1 MALKDLAKLSN
12 VDIWNMCRAKDKN
25 FANVTAEGTAD
36 LFTEK
41 GFTALTSDDINIL
54 GDFYKLSVRIA
65 FQSLEVAKARN
76 IFEKVDLVE
85 VYNTTEGGGG
95 MVQRIY
101 LGGVDALDPQFKEWN
116 KYETKSPFMDLGSVP
131 VDQSFWTQNFDFS
144 SGITLAE
151 FDIKRYFLNPYGMGQ
166 FLAGYMAALDNCYK
180 IQKATLTKELIGEAI
195 NNTKYP
201 LKETQIYSVGGF
213 DLGDASTE
221 QVVNTIK
228 TMKNVKT
235 AVNSVI
241 QSGAYNAAGYETT
254 WDIDED
260 SVCLVRAGVKTDLEA
275 INKLNAPG
283 FGTDI
288 PFDNIVEV
296 TDFGGLQ
303 TWVPQEGTEATIET
317 GITDTVGDL
326 MTVGDPV
333 TVAIGTGCDAV
344 VTFEAAPNSSTAAYM
359 YIELVGDNAMEYRVE
374 KINLPMNGVDNIA
387 NVTRIDGTHFMYSGG
402 SSSGFSLS
410 RVLTQIMIVHGIQVY
425 QAYDEMGAVIKNGYS
440 FTKGGSYDPSI
451 DATKVTVVDTLADV
465 LCVVMQKGALFAD
478 MQNSYAVRTN
488 GLNARTLR
496 QTMWASLPNAILAY
510 DHHRGVIV
518 FTK

>member
-1 MALKDLAKLSN
+1 MALKDLARLSN

-25 FANVTAEGTAD
+25 FANVTSKGTEE

-41 GFTALTSDDINIL
+41 GFTALTNEDINIL

-101 LGGVDALDPQFKEWN
+101 LGGVDALSPQFKEWN

-131 VDQSFWTQNFDFS
+131 IDQAFWTQNFDFQ

-180 IQKATLTKELIGEAI
+180 IQKATLTKELISDAI

-213 DLGDASTE
+213 DLGNATTA
-221 QVVNTIK
+221 QVVGTIK

-260 SVCLVRAGVKTDLEA
+260 SVCLVRAGVKTDLESV
-275 INKLNAPG
+275 NKLNAPG
-283 FGTDI
+283 FGTDL

-303 TWVPQEGTEATIET
+303 TWIPQEGTEATVET
-317 GITDTVGDL
+317 NFTDTVSDL
-326 MTVGDPV
+326 STETV
-333 TVAIGTGCDAV
+333 TIGTGCDAV
-344 VTFEAAPNSSTAAYM
+344 CTGVLVGTTYYFD
-359 YIELVGDNAMEYRVE
+359 IELTGENAMEYRILSGAAQASGQAEEFRTAV
-374 KINLPMNGVDNIA
+374 
-387 NVTRIDGTHFMYSGG
+387 RIDGTHFRINAGAAG
-402 SSSGFSLS
+402 T
-410 RVLTQIMIVHGIQVY
+410 RILTKLNIIHGVQVY

-440 FTKGGSYDPSI
+440 LTKGGSYDSSI
-451 DATKVTVVDTLADV
+451 NAKKVTVVDPNADV

>member
-41 GFTALTSDDINIL
+41 GFTALTNEDINIL

-65 FQSLEVAKARN
+65 FQSLEVAKARD
-76 IFEKVDLVE
+76 IFERVDLVE

-131 VDQSFWTQNFDFS
+131 VDQSFWKQNFDFQ

-180 IQKATLTKELIGEAI
+180 IQKATLEKEMVSEAI

-213 DLGDASTE
+213 DLGSASTA
-221 QVVNTIK
+221 QVVETIK

-254 WDIDED
+254 WDIDSD
-260 SVCLVRAGVKTDLEA
+260 SVCLVRAGVKTDLESV
-275 INKLNAPG
+275 NKLNAPG

-303 TWVPQEGTEATIET
+303 TWVPQEGTEATIDT
-317 GITDTVGDL
+317 GITDNFGTLVY
-326 MTVGDPV
+326 PV
-333 TVAIGTGCDAV
+333 TINLGTGCDV
-344 VTFEAAPNSSTAAYM
+344 VLTADLVDTNYKLHFELTGP
-359 YIELVGDNAMEYRVE
+359 NAMEYRITDVNYPLNGTGSSWE
-374 KINLPMNGVDNIA
+374 KVN
-387 NVTRIDGTHFMYSGG
+387 RIDGTHFDSRAAVAGI
-402 SSSGFSLS
+402 
-410 RVLTQIMIVHGIQVY
+410 RVLTQIKIVHGVQVY

-451 DATKVTVVDTLADV
+451 DATNVTVVDPNADV

>member
-1 MALKDLAKLSN
+1 MALKDLARLSN

-25 FANVTAEGTAD
+25 FANVTSKGTEE

-41 GFTALTSDDINIL
+41 GFTALTNEDINIL

-101 LGGVDALDPQFKEWN
+101 LGGVDALSPQFKEWN

-131 VDQSFWTQNFDFS
+131 IDQAFWTQNFDFQ

-180 IQKATLTKELIGEAI
+180 IQKATLTKELISDVI

-213 DLGDASTE
+213 DLGNATTA
-221 QVVNTIK
+221 QVVDTIK

-260 SVCLVRAGVKTDLEA
+260 SVCLVRAGVKTDLESV
-275 INKLNAPG
+275 NKLNAPG
-283 FGTDI
+283 FGTDL

-303 TWVPQEGTEATIET
+303 TWIPDEASAPITVVPASETTIGSLIET
-317 GITDTVGDL
+317 PLVVTDEAHAPGLEITVTATRYGETENVGDIYFEL
-326 MTVGDPV
+326 ND
-333 TVAIGTGCDAV
+333 VA
-344 VTFEAAPNSSTAAYM
+344 
-359 YIELVGDNAMEYRVE
+359 YRVASV
-374 KINLPMNGVDNIA
+374 NFPMPGGVDNVGNA
-387 NVTRIDGTHFMYSGG
+387 ERIDGTHFVIRNRYGASPARI
-402 SSSGFSLS
+402 LAN
-410 RVLTQIMIVHGIQVY
+410 IVIIHGVQVY
-425 QAYDEMGAVIKNGYS
+425 QAYDKMGAVIKNSYS
-440 FTKGGSYDPSI
+440 LTKGGSHDPSI
-451 DATKVTVVDTLADV
+451 DATKVSVVDPNADV

>member
-12 VDIWNMCRAKDKN
+12 IDIWNMCRAKDRN
-25 FANVTAEGTAD
+25 FANVTAEATAD

-101 LGGVDALDPQFKEWN
+101 LGGIDALDPQFKEWN

-131 VDQSFWTQNFDFS
+131 VDQSFWTQNFDFQ

-180 IQKATLTKELIGEAI
+180 IQKATLTKELISDAI

-213 DLGDASTE
+213 NLGDASTE
-221 QVVNTIK
+221 QAVQTIK

-303 TWVPQEGTEATIET
+303 TWVPDEASAPMTIVPSTEVTIGSLVET
-317 GITDTVGDL
+317 PLVLTDESQAPGLEITVTAALYDTVN
-326 MTVGDPV
+326 VGD
-333 TVAIGTGCDAV
+333 I
-344 VTFEAAPNSSTAAYM
+344 YL
-359 YIELVGDNAMEYRVE
+359 ELNDMAYRVE
-374 KINLPMNGVDNIA
+374 AINIPMPGHADNV
-387 NVTRIDGTHFMYSGG
+387 VTAERIDGTHFLIRNKNGASPAR
-402 SSSGFSLS
+402 LLAN
-410 RVLTQIMIVHGIQVY
+410 VVVIHGIQVY

-440 FTKGGSYDPSI
+440 STKGGSYDPSI
-451 DATKVTVVDTLADV
+451 DATKVTVVDPNADV